1 MKLDGN
7 KKIVLLGLILLIV
20 AGIVVV
26 VLKGFNL
33 PVLYQKHEAINFKI
47 GNNIDMKKLNEICKE
62 VFGDKE
68 YNLKELE
75 IFGDSA
81 TISAKSFTDEEK
93 NSLVEKINT
102 EFGTKFA
109 VPKEEEKTEPA
120 ADAQAE
126 ATTET
131 PAETTTETPATTEE
145 TEKKDEISVYKI
157 PNYRLRDMARIYVK
171 QSVIVA
177 AIIAA
182 YIFIRFHNIKPL
194 EKIIKL
200 VASLAITIAVILSAI
215 AIFRV
220 PMTPVLI
227 NLLAIY
233 ALSFT
238 VYYMSSLEKAL
249 ANDEEN

>member
-1 MKLDGN
+1 
-7 KKIVLLGLILLIV
+7 
-20 AGIVVV
+20 
-26 VLKGFNL
+26 
-33 PVLYQKHEAINFKI
+33 
-47 GNNIDMKKLNEICKE
+47 
-62 VFGDKE
+62 
-68 YNLKELE
+68 
-75 IFGDSA
+75 
-81 TISAKSFTDEEK
+81 
-93 NSLVEKINT
+93 
-102 EFGTKFA
+102 
-109 VPKEEEKTEPA
+109 
-120 ADAQAE
+120 
-126 ATTET
+126 
-131 PAETTTETPATTEE
+131 
-145 TEKKDEISVYKI
+145 
-157 PNYRLRDMARIYVK
+157 MARIYVK

-177 AIIAA
+177 AIIAV
-182 YIFIRFHNIKPL
+182 YIFIRFHSIKPL